1 MDAVKVEKIMRTF
14 TALASLMLLSLA
26 QTVRAGIFPDFGYAP
41 PAGWTGQR
49 FELSQDYPT
58 QLPHTEAV
66 PWASIDFTSQP
77 KEYMAAVLQY
87 AFEGNLEKDFVVQAN
102 AVRKWFHAPWLHWG
116 NNGREF
122 VRGLTRERTSR
133 RFELAATQDQPYR
146 NYAVGFYNPRGGYV
160 IGKVWRD
167 PHNPNTA
174 NVSFSEGSVASKL
187 LFTTAPVSQVPYL
200 HGAPEWVADIHRS
213 QDPQEIEQT
222 RVRLL
227 QIDLAVRDSRSLN
240 AAWVFGTLQYDASVQ
255 AESPWLRLRPVALM
269 WGNDPTLKE
278 SDYNNGQRPNE
289 TWINPDAPIV
299 KYRSNLP
306 AGGNPPHTLGW
317 AGRGN
322 GPVDHP
328 ASSCL
333 SCHATAQIPATSSMA
348 PPNSLP
354 EAEKLRWFRNLR
366 VGEPFDADSQ
376 SLDFSL
382 QLRVG
387 IQNFQRLFEKS
398 SRGGI
403 RSVPCRDDCLFISY
417 GPH

>member
-1 MDAVKVEKIMRTF
+1 MRTF
-14 TALASLMLLSLA
+14 TALASLTLLYLA
-26 QTVRAGIFPDFGYAP
+26 QTVRAGTFPDFGYAP

-66 PWASIDFTSQP
+66 PWASIDFKSQP
-77 KEYMAAVLQY
+77 KEYIEAVLQY
-87 AFEGNLEKDFVVQAN
+87 VFEGNLEKDFVVQAN
-102 AVRKWFHAPWLHWG
+102 SVRKWFHAPWLHRG

-133 RFELAATQDQPYR
+133 RYELAATQDQPYR

-200 HGAPEWVADIHRS
+200 DGAPEWVADIHRS
-213 QDPQEIEQT
+213 QDPQDIEQT

-227 QIDLAVRDSRSLN
+227 QLDLAVRDNRSLHTG
-240 AAWVFGTLQYDASVQ
+240 WVFGTFQYDASVK
-255 AESPWLRLRPVALM
+255 AESPWLRLRPVALI

-278 SDYNNGQRPNE
+278 SDYYNGQRPKE
-289 TWINPDAPIV
+289 TWLNPDALIS
-299 KYRSNLP
+299 KYRATLP
-306 AGGNPPHTLGW
+306 ARGNPPPALGW

-322 GPVDHP
+322 GPVDNP
-328 ASSCL
+328 QSSCL
-333 SCHATAQIPATSSMA
+333 SCHATAQFPASSAMV
-348 PPNSLP
+348 PPISLP
-354 EAEKLRWFRNLR
+354 EAEKLHWFRNLR
-366 VGEPFDADSQ
+366 FGEPFDAGSQ

-382 QLRVG
+382 QLSVG
-387 IQNFQRLFEKS
+387 LQNFKPCAPDKS
-398 SRGGI
+398 TS
-403 RSVPCRDDCLFISY
+403 STQ
-417 GPH
+417 